1 MLKNKNLIYKKVTN
15 TLYLNWWMFLADS
28 HQHFKEKIVIC
39 CVEWLTS
46 CAFFV
51 SQPRQPTI
59 MGAAVLGYG
68 CTSAVPPVSHVLLSV
83 GSFWPGW
90 QAFASSWRK
99 TPGCSPNSYSLAA
112 STHTR
117 TASME
122 AKRSEAINTSAEFPQ
137 LLFHLQHFFLL
148 LVFYFSSFYFF
159 CLFLPIVPLSSCTV
173 PKWAAFGFEGLL
185 IRLSPVLFLSLS
197 SSFTLPSLPSV
208 RMHLLQCAVSGWL
221 CIRSDMLSPSPAT
234 LPSYSAHRLTHSDT
248 HSLWSLA
255 CPILLTSTGP

>member
-159 CLFLPIVPLSSCTV
+159 
-173 PKWAAFGFEGLL
+173 
-185 IRLSPVLFLSLS
+185 LSLS
-197 SSFTLPSLPSV
+197 SYCSLVFLHSAKMSSFWLWRPSHPPLSRPLPLTFFLFHPSF
-208 RMHLLQCAVSGWL
+208 LALCQNAFIAVCSQWV
-221 CIRSDMLSPSPAT
+221 AVYT
-234 LPSYSAHRLTHSDT
+234 
-248 HSLWSLA
+248 
-255 CPILLTSTGP
+255 